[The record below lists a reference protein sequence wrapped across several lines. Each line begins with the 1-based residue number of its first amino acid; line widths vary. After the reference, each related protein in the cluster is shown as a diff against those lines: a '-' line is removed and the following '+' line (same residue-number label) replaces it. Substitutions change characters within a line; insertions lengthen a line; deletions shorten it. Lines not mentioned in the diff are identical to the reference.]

1 MAAAAQLTGQ
11 RQAQEA
17 AEEQDRQRVAAAIG
31 EAPSATA
38 LLDVIRDRIE
48 RLDARH
54 RAQERLDRA
63 AAAVPAEQRTL
74 PLADARAAADAAEA
88 ASQEAKAEHAAAES
102 AAATLAAALQEAGP
116 MATTFMEAMAH
127 SRAVE
132 SDTAAACQLAQLAT
146 GRNNRSLPL
155 RSYALQRRF
164 ESVLAAATVHLSRM
178 SSGKFSFELNEETT
192 RGQAGLG
199 IALHDAW
206 TGHRQDPKSLSGGET
221 FYAALSLALG
231 LADVVRGEAGGS
243 ALDTLF
249 IDEGFGSL
257 DQDSLY
263 QVLDQLDHL
272 RAGRRVIGVISHVTE
287 MRESIPDRIDVRRGP
302 DSTSSVS
309 TGPTS

>member
-1 MAAAAQLTGQ
+1 
-11 RQAQEA
+11 
-17 AEEQDRQRVAAAIG
+17 V
-31 EAPSATA
+31 
-38 LLDVIRDRIE
+38 
-48 RLDARH
+48 
-54 RAQERLDRA
+54 
-63 AAAVPAEQRTL
+63 
-74 PLADARAAADAAEA
+74 AADAAEA

-102 AAATLAAALQEAGP
+102 AAATLAATLVEAGP
-116 MATTFMEAMAH
+116 MASTFTDAMAH

-249 IDEGFGSL
+249 IAAGFGSL
-257 DQDSLY
+257 DQASLY
-263 QVLDQLDHL
+263 QVLDQPHHL
-272 RAGRRVIGVISHVTE
+272 PPGRRVT
-287 MRESIPDRIDVRRGP
+287 PFLLP
-302 DSTSSVS
+302 PTTPPASTPARLPPPPRPPPPPAPPPH
-309 TGPTS
+309 PTHAPPPFTPPPTPPPPHPPAP